1 MSKLKIALQKS
12 GKLSEKSLQLLLD
25 CGIKLPNGGSKLIT
39 EATNFPIE
47 ILFLRDDDIPKYV
60 ENNIA
65 DVGIIGENIFFETQ
79 TQIKVIQKLGF
90 SHCRL
95 SLAVPKEVNYP
106 GLSYFQHKKIATSY
120 PNILHR
126 FFEKNGIQASVEIIT
141 GSVEIAPGIGLA
153 DGICDIVSS
162 GSTLFSNGLKEVEKI
177 LSSEAVFVANTK
189 LNPEKSRILNKLLFR
204 IRATINAKGNKYIL
218 LNAPDQALEKIFT
231 ILPGMKSP
239 TVLPLATKGWSSVH
253 SVINEDSFWD
263 IIDALKEAGA
273 EGILVIPIEKM
284 IL

>member
-1 MSKLKIALQKS
+1 MSKLKVALQKN
-12 GKLSEKSLQLLLD
+12 GKLSEKSLQLLQD
-25 CGIKLPNGGSKLIT
+25 CGITFPNGGSKLIT
-39 EATNFPIE
+39 EATNFPVE

-79 TQIKVIQKLGF
+79 NQIKVIEKLGF
-90 SHCRL
+90 SQCRL
-95 SLAVPKEVNYP
+95 SLAIPKDVNYP

-177 LSSEAVFVANTK
+177 LSSEAVFVANTR
-189 LNPEKSRILNKLLFR
+189 LNQEKNKILDKLLFR
-204 IRATINAKGNKYIL
+204 IRATIHAKGNKYIL

-239 TVLPLATKGWSSVH
+239 TVLPLAQKGWSSVH

-263 IIDALKEAGA
+263 IIDALKHAGA

>member
-25 CGIKLPNGGSKLIT
+25 CGIKFPNGGSKLIT
-39 EATNFPIE
+39 EATNFPVE

-95 SLAVPKEVNYP
+95 SLAVPKDVNYP

-126 FFEKNGIQASVEIIT
+126 FFEKNGIQANIEIIT

-177 LSSEAVFVANTK
+177 LSSEAVFVANTQ
-189 LNPEKSRILNKLLFR
+189 LNQEKNKILEKLLFR
-204 IRATINAKGNKYIL
+204 IRATIHAKGNKYIL

-239 TVLPLATKGWSSVH
+239 TVLPLAAKGWSSVH

>member
-1 MSKLKIALQKS
+1 MSKLKVALQKN
-12 GKLSEKSLQLLLD
+12 GKLSEKSLQLLQD
-25 CGIKLPNGGSKLIT
+25 CGITFPNGGSKLIT
-39 EATNFPIE
+39 EATNFPVE

-79 TQIKVIQKLGF
+79 NQIKVIEKLGF
-90 SHCRL
+90 SQCRL
-95 SLAVPKEVNYP
+95 SLAIPKDVNYP

-126 FFEKNGIQASVEIIT
+126 FFEKNGIQANIEIIT

-177 LSSEAVFVANTK
+177 LSSEAVFVANTR
-189 LNPEKSRILNKLLFR
+189 LNQEKNKILDKLLFR
-204 IRATINAKGNKYIL
+204 IRATIHAKGNKYIL

-239 TVLPLATKGWSSVH
+239 TVLPLAQKGWSSVH

-263 IIDALKEAGA
+263 IIDALKDAGA

>member
-1 MSKLKIALQKS
+1 MSKLKVALQKN
-12 GKLSEKSLQLLLD
+12 GKLSEKSLQLLQD
-25 CGIKLPNGGSKLIT
+25 CGITFPNGGSKLIT
-39 EATNFPIE
+39 EATNFPVE

-79 TQIKVIQKLGF
+79 NQIKVIEKLGF
-90 SHCRL
+90 SQCRL
-95 SLAVPKEVNYP
+95 SLAIPKDVNYP

-141 GSVEIAPGIGLA
+141 GSVEISPGIGLA

-177 LSSEAVFVANTK
+177 LSSEAVFVANTR
-189 LNPEKSRILNKLLFR
+189 LNQEKNKILDKLLFR
-204 IRATINAKGNKYIL
+204 IRATIHAKGNKYIL

-239 TVLPLATKGWSSVH
+239 TVLPLAAKGWSSVH

-263 IIDALKEAGA
+263 IIDALKDAGA